1 MAEETKAK
9 ASVLLTGIDELSPKL
24 GALRVKV
31 DDFKKNLEQTGLGKL
46 DISGLFKGGSVI
58 TPFVDGIKSAAAFQG
73 KLAEVSETAKTVDLP
88 ETPKAA
94 AQNMNVFSASMEK
107 VSAAVDAAL
116 VPAVGALVVGLE
128 PMLTQVGSLL
138 ADNPKLVEGLAAGA
152 IAFSAMQAAVTG
164 MTQVMDVMSMV
175 LKTNPIMLIAMGIAV
190 AAGLIVANWTPISA
204 FFTGLWESVKNAGAS
219 AMATLRSVLDWRPL
233 EALAALWEPV
243 TGFFSGIWD
252 KVKVVTAPV
261 IDFFKSVFSWSP
273 AGLILENWG
282 PLTGLFS
289 AIWELL
295 KALSVPVMAF
305 LRNLFDFSPMQMI
318 NSAWGGVVRFFEPMF
333 SGLRK
338 AAQTAKEFLVSLFD
352 FSPMQMINSAWGG
365 VVGFFEPMFSGLRK
379 VAQPAK
385 DFLVSLFDFSP
396 MQMITSAWGGVVAYF
411 QPVWTTLQS
420 AVQSTR
426 DTLRALF
433 DFFPMEMITSAWG
446 GVVGFFEP
454 IWTALQTSVQQVK
467 GFFTGLFEWSPLE
480 QIAQYWQPIGEVF
493 SALWGVVLALS
504 APVVDFLHGLFEW
517 KPLDQIIE
525 SWGPIVGWFGELWQ
539 KLQTVIAPIKELFDG
554 GFAGLIAKVTGKV
567 ETLTEAQRQTN
578 AEGKGELAPAFFG
591 ASPKPEGG
599 SALQGGSL
607 PQSSGA
613 LIQQSAANNRTQ
625 LEGGLTVRFENAPA
639 GLRTDQPQTNQ
650 PGLALSSRI
659 GYRSLSMGGSNEL
672 A

>member
-1 MAEETKAK
+1 MADEEKKTPKP
-9 ASVLLTGIDELSPKL
+9 VLITGIDELSPKL
-24 GALRVKV
+24 GALRMKV
-31 DDFKKNLEQTGLGKL
+31 ESFKNNLEQTGLGKL
-46 DISGLFKGGSVI
+46 DISGLFNGGSVI

-73 KLAEVSETAKTVDLP
+73 KLSEVSDTAKTVDLP
-88 ETPKAA
+88 AA
-94 AQNMNVFSASMEK
+94 PIAATQNMNVFSASMQK

-152 IAFSAMQAAVTG
+152 IAFSAMQTAVTG

-175 LKTNPIMLIAMGIAV
+175 LKTNPIMLIAMGIAL

-204 FFTGLWESVKNAGAS
+204 FFTGMWEGVKNAGAS

-233 EALAALWEPV
+233 AALAALWEPV
-243 TGFFSGIWD
+243 TGFFSGVWD
-252 KVKVVTAPV
+252 KVMAVTTPV
-261 IDFFKSVFSWSP
+261 IDFFKSIFSWSP
-273 AGLILENWG
+273 AGMIIENWG
-282 PLTGLFS
+282 ALTGLFS

-295 KALSVPVMAF
+295 EALSVPVMAF

-318 NSAWGGVVRFFEPMF
+318 TDAWGGVVTFFEPMF
-333 SGLRK
+333 
-338 AAQTAKEFLVSLFD
+338 
-352 FSPMQMINSAWGG
+352 
-365 VVGFFEPMFSGLRK
+365 
-379 VAQPAK
+379 
-385 DFLVSLFDFSP
+385 
-396 MQMITSAWGGVVAYF
+396 
-411 QPVWTTLQS
+411 TTLQS

-426 DTLRALF
+426 DILRTLF
-433 DFFPMEMITSAWG
+433 DFFPMEMLTSAWG

-454 IWTALQTSVQQVK
+454 IWMELQTSVQRVR
-467 GFFTGLFEWSPLE
+467 GFFTSLFEWSPLE

-504 APVVDFLHGLFEW
+504 APVVDFLHSLFEW

-525 SWGPIVGWFGELWQ
+525 SWGPITEWFGELWQ

-578 AEGKGELAPAFFG
+578 AEGKGELAPAFFA
-591 ASPKPEGG
+591 ASPAPAGNG
-599 SALQGGSL
+599 TLQSGSL
-607 PQSSGA
+607 PQTSSA

-625 LEGGLTVRFENAPA
+625 LQGGLTVRFENAPA
-639 GLRTDQPQTNQ
+639 GLRTEQPQTNQ
-650 PGLALSSRI
+650 PGLAVSSRI
-659 GYRSLSMGGSNEL
+659 GYRSLSMGGSQ
-672 A
+672 

>member
-1 MAEETKAK
+1 MADEEKKTPKP
-9 ASVLLTGIDELSPKL
+9 VLITGIDELSPKL
-24 GALRVKV
+24 GALRMKV
-31 DDFKKNLEQTGLGKL
+31 ESFKNNLEQTGLGKL
-46 DISGLFKGGSVI
+46 DISGLFNGGSVI

-73 KLAEVSETAKTVDLP
+73 KLSEVSDTAKTVDLP
-88 ETPKAA
+88 AA
-94 AQNMNVFSASMEK
+94 PTAATQNMNVFSASMQK

-152 IAFSAMQAAVTG
+152 IAFSAMQTAVTG
-164 MTQVMDVMSMV
+164 MTQVMDVMSIV

-190 AAGLIVANWTPISA
+190 AAGLIVATWTPISA
-204 FFTGLWESVKNAGAS
+204 FFTGMWEGVKNIGAS

-233 EALAALWEPV
+233 AALAALWEPV
-243 TGFFSGIWD
+243 TGFFSAIWD
-252 KVKVVTAPV
+252 KVTVVTAPV
-261 IDFFKSVFSWSP
+261 IDFFKSVFAWSP
-273 AGLILENWG
+273 AGMIIENWG

-295 KALSVPVMAF
+295 EALSVPVMAF

-318 NSAWGGVVRFFEPMF
+318 TDAWGGVVTFFEPMF
-333 SGLRK
+333 
-338 AAQTAKEFLVSLFD
+338 
-352 FSPMQMINSAWGG
+352 
-365 VVGFFEPMFSGLRK
+365 
-379 VAQPAK
+379 
-385 DFLVSLFDFSP
+385 
-396 MQMITSAWGGVVAYF
+396 
-411 QPVWTTLQS
+411 TTLQS

-426 DTLRALF
+426 DILRTLF
-433 DFFPMEMITSAWG
+433 DFFPMEMLTSAWG

-454 IWTALQTSVQQVK
+454 IWMALQTSVQRVR
-467 GFFTGLFEWSPLE
+467 GFFTSLFEWSPLE

-504 APVVDFLHGLFEW
+504 APVVDFLHSLFEW

-525 SWGPIVGWFGELWQ
+525 SWGPITEWFGELWQ

-554 GFAGLIAKVTGKV
+554 GFAGLIANVTGKV

-578 AEGKGELAPAFFG
+578 AEGKGELAPAFFA
-591 ASPKPEGG
+591 ASPAPAGNG
-599 SALQGGSL
+599 TLQSGSL
-607 PQSSGA
+607 PQTSSA

-639 GLRTDQPQTNQ
+639 GLRTEQPQTNQ
-650 PGLALSSRI
+650 PGLAVSSRI
-659 GYRSLSMGGSNEL
+659 GYRSLSMGDSQ
-672 A
+672 

>member
-31 DDFKKNLEQTGLGKL
+31 ESFKNNLEQTGLGKL

-73 KLAEVSETAKTVDLP
+73 KLAEVGDAAKAVDLP
-88 ETPKAA
+88 ATPKAA

-152 IAFSAMQAAVTG
+152 IAFSAMQTAVTG

-190 AAGLIVANWTPISA
+190 AAGLIYANWTPISA
-204 FFTGLWESVKNAGAS
+204 FFKGMWEGVKNIGVS
-219 AMATLRSVLDWRPL
+219 AMATLRSILDWRPL
-233 EALAALWEPV
+233 DALAALWSPIAE
-243 TGFFSGIWD
+243 FFSGIWA
-252 KVKVVTAPV
+252 KVKTVTAPV
-261 IDFFKSVFSWSP
+261 IDFFKSVFSWTP
-273 AGLILENWG
+273 AGMILENWA

-289 AIWELL
+289 AIWDLL

-305 LRNLFDFSPMQMI
+305 LKGLFDWTPLGMI
-318 NSAWGGVVRFFEPMF
+318 INNWGAITGFFASIWTALQP
-333 SGLRK
+333 
-338 AAQTAKEFLVSLFD
+338 AAQGIKDFFGTLFD
-352 FSPMQMINSAWGG
+352 YSPLGMIVNNWGSI
-365 VVGFFEPMFSGLRK
+365 V
-379 VAQPAK
+379 
-385 DFLVSLFDFSP
+385 
-396 MQMITSAWGGVVAYF
+396 T
-411 QPVWTTLQS
+411 
-420 AVQSTR
+420 
-426 DTLRALF
+426 
-433 DFFPMEMITSAWG
+433 
-446 GVVGFFEP
+446 FFEP
-454 IWTALQTSVQQVK
+454 IWAALQASAQQIK
-467 GFFTGLFEWSPLE
+467 SFFQSLFEWSPLE
-480 QIAQYWQPIGEVF
+480 QIAMYWQPISEVF
-493 SALWGVVLALS
+493 SALWGVVQALA
-504 APVVDFLHGLFEW
+504 APVLEFLHNMFEW
-517 KPLDQIIE
+517 TPLGQIIKN
-525 SWGPIVGWFGELWQ
+525 WGPITEWFGELWQ

-567 ETLTEAQRQTN
+567 ETFTEAQRQTN

-591 ASPKPEGG
+591 APPQAAGNG
-599 SALQGGSL
+599 ALQSGSL

-613 LIQQSAANNRTQ
+613 LIQQSAINNRTQ

-639 GLRTDQPQTNQ
+639 GLRTDQPQSNQ

-659 GYRSLSMGGSNEL
+659 GYRSLSAGGSNEL

>member
-1 MAEETKAK
+1 MAETETKEK

-24 GALRVKV
+24 GALRAKV
-31 DDFKKNLEQTGLGKL
+31 DSFKKNLEQTGLGKL

-73 KLAEVSETAKTVDLP
+73 KLTEVGDAAKTVDMP
-88 ETPKAA
+88 AAPKVAT
-94 AQNMNVFSASMEK
+94 QNLNVFSASMEK

-116 VPAVGALVVGLE
+116 LPAVGTLVVALE

-138 ADNPKLVEGLAAGA
+138 NDNPKLVEGLAAGA
-152 IAFSAMQAAVTG
+152 IAFSAMQTAVTG
-164 MTQVMDVMSMV
+164 ATQVFDLMSMV

-204 FFTGLWESVKNAGAS
+204 FFSGLWDGVKNAAAN
-219 AMATLRSVLDWRPL
+219 AMALLRSVLDWRPL
-233 EALAALWEPV
+233 QALAALWEPV
-243 TGFFSGIWD
+243 SGFFASVWD
-252 KVKVVTAPV
+252 KVKAVTAPV
-261 IDFFKSVFSWSP
+261 FAFFRTLFSWSP
-273 AGLILENWG
+273 AGMIIENWG

-295 KALSVPVMAF
+295 KALSVPVTAF
-305 LRNLFDFSPMQMI
+305 LKGLFDWTPLGMVI
-318 NSAWGGVVRFFEPMF
+318 NHWGAITGYFASLWASLLP
-333 SGLRK
+333 
-338 AAQTAKEFLVSLFD
+338 AAQA
-352 FSPMQMINSAWGG
+352 
-365 VVGFFEPMFSGLRK
+365 
-379 VAQPAK
+379 
-385 DFLVSLFDFSP
+385 
-396 MQMITSAWGGVVAYF
+396 
-411 QPVWTTLQS
+411 
-420 AVQSTR
+420 
-426 DTLRALF
+426 
-433 DFFPMEMITSAWG
+433 
-446 GVVGFFEP
+446 
-454 IWTALQTSVQQVK
+454 VK
-467 GFFTGLFEWSPLE
+467 GFFVTLFDYSPLGLIINNWGSIVTFFEPVWAALLASAQQVKSFFAALFEWSPLE
-480 QIAQYWQPIGEVF
+480 QIAQYWQPVSQVF
-493 SALWGVVLALS
+493 AALWDVVKALA
-504 APVVDFLHGLFEW
+504 APVMEFLHTMFEW
-517 KPLDQIIE
+517 SPLGQIIKN
-525 SWGPIVGWFGELWQ
+525 WGPITEWFGELWQ

-567 ETLTEAQRQTN
+567 EGLTDAQRRTN

-591 ASPKPEGG
+591 GSKPEGAA
-599 SALQGGSL
+599 ALKGGSL

>member
-1 MAEETKAK
+1 MADEEKKVKTP
-9 ASVLLTGIDELSPKL
+9 VLITGIDELSPKL
-24 GALRVKV
+24 GALQAKV
-31 DDFKKNLEQTGLGKL
+31 EGFKKNLEQAGLGKL

-73 KLAEVSETAKTVDLP
+73 KLTEVSDTAKTVDLP
-88 ETPKAA
+88 ATPKVA

-152 IAFSAMQAAVTG
+152 IAFSAMQTAVTG

-190 AAGLIVANWTPISA
+190 AAGLIYANWTPISA
-204 FFTGLWESVKNAGAS
+204 FFKGMWEGVKHIGVS
-219 AMATLRSVLDWRPL
+219 AMATLRSILDWRPL
-233 EALAALWEPV
+233 DALAALWSPV
-243 TGFFSGIWD
+243 AGFFSGIWD
-252 KVKVVTAPV
+252 KVKAVTAPV
-261 IDFFKSVFSWSP
+261 IDFFKSVFSWTP
-273 AGLILENWG
+273 AGMILENWA

-289 AIWELL
+289 AIWDLL

-305 LRNLFDFSPMQMI
+305 LKGLFDWTPLGMI
-318 NSAWGGVVRFFEPMF
+318 INNWG
-333 SGLRK
+333 SI
-338 AAQTAKEFLVSLFD
+338 T
-352 FSPMQMINSAWGG
+352 
-365 VVGFFEPMFSGLRK
+365 GFFAS
-379 VAQPAK
+379 
-385 DFLVSLFDFSP
+385 
-396 MQMITSAWGGVVAYF
+396 
-411 QPVWTTLQS
+411 
-420 AVQSTR
+420 
-426 DTLRALF
+426 
-433 DFFPMEMITSAWG
+433 
-446 GVVGFFEP
+446 
-454 IWTALQTSVQQVK
+454 IWTALQPAAQAIKDFFGTLFDYSPVGMIVNNWGSIVAFFEPVWAALQASAQQIK
-467 GFFTGLFEWSPLE
+467 SFFQSLFEWSPLE
-480 QIAQYWQPIGEVF
+480 QIAMYWQPISEVF
-493 SALWGVVLALS
+493 SALWGVVQALA
-504 APVVDFLHGLFEW
+504 APVLEFLHNMFEW
-517 KPLDQIIE
+517 TPLGQIIKN
-525 SWGPIVGWFGELWQ
+525 WGPITEWFGELWQ

-567 ETLTEAQRQTN
+567 ETFTEAQRQTN

-591 ASPKPEGG
+591 ATPQATGNG
-599 SALQGGSL
+599 ALQSGSL

-613 LIQQSAANNRTQ
+613 LIQQSAINNRTQ

-659 GYRSLSMGGSNEL
+659 GYRSLSAGGSNEL

>member
-73 KLAEVSETAKTVDLP
+73 KLAEVSEAAKTVDLP

-152 IAFSAMQAAVTG
+152 IAFSAMQTAVTG

-175 LKTNPIMLIAMGIAV
+175 LKTNPIMLIAMGVAL

-204 FFTGLWESVKNAGAS
+204 FFTGLWEGVKNAGAS

-273 AGLILENWG
+273 AGMILENWG

-295 KALSVPVMAF
+295 KALSVPMMAF
-305 LRNLFDFSPMQMI
+305 LRN
-318 NSAWGGVVRFFEPMF
+318 
-333 SGLRK
+333 
-338 AAQTAKEFLVSLFD
+338 
-352 FSPMQMINSAWGG
+352 
-365 VVGFFEPMFSGLRK
+365 
-379 VAQPAK
+379 
-385 DFLVSLFDFSP
+385 LFDFSP

-567 ETLTEAQRQTN
+567 ETLTQAQRQTN

-591 ASPKPEGG
+591 ASSKPEGG

-607 PQSSGA
+607 PQSSSA

-659 GYRSLSMGGSNEL
+659 GYRSLSAGGSNEL

>member
-1 MAEETKAK
+1 MADEEKKVKAP
-9 ASVLLTGIDELSPKL
+9 VLITGIDELSPKL
-24 GALRVKV
+24 GALREKV
-31 DDFKKNLEQTGLGKL
+31 ESFKKNLEQTGLGKL

-58 TPFVDGIKSAAAFQG
+58 TPFVEGIKSAAAFQG
-73 KLAEVSETAKTVDLP
+73 KLTEVSETAKTVDLP
-88 ETPKAA
+88 AAPKVA

-107 VSAAVDAAL
+107 VSNAVNAAL
-116 VPAVGALVVGLE
+116 VPAVGAVVVGLE
-128 PMLTQVGSLL
+128 PMLTQFGSLL

-152 IAFSAMQAAVTG
+152 IAFSAMQTAVTG
-164 MTQVMDVMSMV
+164 ATQVFDVMSMV

-190 AAGLIVANWTPISA
+190 AAGLIYANWTPISA
-204 FFTGLWESVKNAGAS
+204 FFTGMWESVKSAGAS
-219 AMATLRSVLDWRPL
+219 TMAILRSVLDWQPL
-233 EALAALWEPV
+233 DTLAALWQPV

-252 KVKVVTAPV
+252 KVKAVTRPVV
-261 IDFFKSVFSWSP
+261 DFFKTVFSWTP
-273 AGLILENWG
+273 YGMILDNWG

-295 KALSVPVMAF
+295 KALSVPVMTF

-338 AAQTAKEFLVSLFD
+338 
-352 FSPMQMINSAWGG
+352 
-365 VVGFFEPMFSGLRK
+365 

-385 DFLVSLFDFSP
+385 EFLVSLFDFSP

-411 QPVWTTLQS
+411 QPVLTTLQS

-433 DFFPMEMITSAWG
+433 DYFPMEMITSAWG
-446 GVVGFFEP
+446 SVVGYFEP
-454 IWTALQTSVQQVK
+454 IWTALQTSVQRVK
-467 GFFTGLFEWSPLE
+467 GFFTSLFEWSPLE

-493 SALWGVVLALS
+493 SALWDVVLAAS
-504 APVVDFLHGLFEW
+504 ASVVDFLHTLFEW

-567 ETLTEAQRQTN
+567 ETLTQAQRQTN

-591 ASPKPEGG
+591 AGTARAG
-599 SALQGGSL
+599 NGALQGGSL
-607 PQSSGA
+607 PQSSSA

-659 GYRSLSMGGSNEL
+659 GYRSLSAGGSNEL

>member
-1 MAEETKAK
+1 MADEETKVK
-9 ASVLLTGIDELSPKL
+9 TPVLITGIDELSPKL

-31 DDFKKNLEQTGLGKL
+31 ESFKNNLEQTGLGKL

-73 KLAEVSETAKTVDLP
+73 KLTEVSDTAKTVDLP
-88 ETPKAA
+88 ATPKVA

-152 IAFSAMQAAVTG
+152 IAFSAMQTAVTG

-190 AAGLIVANWTPISA
+190 AAGLIYANWTPISA
-204 FFTGLWESVKNAGAS
+204 FFKGMWEGVKNIGVS
-219 AMATLRSVLDWRPL
+219 AMATLRSILDWRPL
-233 EALAALWEPV
+233 DALAALWLPV
-243 TGFFSGIWD
+243 AGFFSGIWD
-252 KVKVVTAPV
+252 KVKAVTAPV
-261 IDFFKSVFSWSP
+261 IDFFKSVFSWTP
-273 AGLILENWG
+273 AGMILENWA

-289 AIWELL
+289 AIWDLL

-305 LRNLFDFSPMQMI
+305 LKGLFDWTPLGMI
-318 NSAWGGVVRFFEPMF
+318 INNWG
-333 SGLRK
+333 
-338 AAQTAKEFLVSLFD
+338 AIT
-352 FSPMQMINSAWGG
+352 
-365 VVGFFEPMFSGLRK
+365 GFFAS
-379 VAQPAK
+379 
-385 DFLVSLFDFSP
+385 
-396 MQMITSAWGGVVAYF
+396 
-411 QPVWTTLQS
+411 
-420 AVQSTR
+420 
-426 DTLRALF
+426 
-433 DFFPMEMITSAWG
+433 
-446 GVVGFFEP
+446 
-454 IWTALQTSVQQVK
+454 IWTALQPAAQAIKDFFGTLFDYSPLGMIVNNWGSIVAFFEPVWAALQTSAQQIK
-467 GFFTGLFEWSPLE
+467 SFFQSLFEWSPLE
-480 QIAQYWQPIGEVF
+480 QIAMYWQPISEVF
-493 SALWGVVLALS
+493 SALWGVVQALA
-504 APVVDFLHGLFEW
+504 APVLEFLHNMFEW
-517 KPLDQIIE
+517 TPLGQIIKN
-525 SWGPIVGWFGELWQ
+525 WGPITEWFGELWQ

-567 ETLTEAQRQTN
+567 ETFTEAQRQTN

-591 ASPKPEGG
+591 ATPQAAGNG
-599 SALQGGSL
+599 ALQSGSL

-613 LIQQSAANNRTQ
+613 LIQQSAINNRTQ

-659 GYRSLSMGGSNEL
+659 GYRSLSAGGSNEL

>member
-1 MAEETKAK
+1 MADEETKVK
-9 ASVLLTGIDELSPKL
+9 TPVLITGIDELSPKL

-31 DDFKKNLEQTGLGKL
+31 ESFKNNLEQTGLGKL

-73 KLAEVSETAKTVDLP
+73 KLTEVSDTAKTVDLP
-88 ETPKAA
+88 ATPKVA

-152 IAFSAMQAAVTG
+152 IAFSAMQTAVTG

-190 AAGLIVANWTPISA
+190 AAGLIYANWTPISA
-204 FFTGLWESVKNAGAS
+204 FFKGMWEGVKNIGVS
-219 AMATLRSVLDWRPL
+219 AMATLRSILDWRPL
-233 EALAALWEPV
+233 DALAALWLPV
-243 TGFFSGIWD
+243 AGFFSGIWD
-252 KVKVVTAPV
+252 KVKAVTAPV
-261 IDFFKSVFSWSP
+261 IDFFKSVFSWTP
-273 AGLILENWG
+273 AGMILENWA

-289 AIWELL
+289 AIWDLL

-305 LRNLFDFSPMQMI
+305 LKGLFDWTPLGMI
-318 NSAWGGVVRFFEPMF
+318 INNWG
-333 SGLRK
+333 
-338 AAQTAKEFLVSLFD
+338 AIT
-352 FSPMQMINSAWGG
+352 
-365 VVGFFEPMFSGLRK
+365 GFFAS
-379 VAQPAK
+379 
-385 DFLVSLFDFSP
+385 
-396 MQMITSAWGGVVAYF
+396 
-411 QPVWTTLQS
+411 
-420 AVQSTR
+420 
-426 DTLRALF
+426 
-433 DFFPMEMITSAWG
+433 
-446 GVVGFFEP
+446 
-454 IWTALQTSVQQVK
+454 IWTALQPAAQAIKDFFGTLFDYSPLGMIVNNWGSIVAFFEPVWAALQTSAQQIK
-467 GFFTGLFEWSPLE
+467 SFFQSLFEWSPLE
-480 QIAQYWQPIGEVF
+480 QIAMYWQPISEVF
-493 SALWGVVLALS
+493 SALWGVVQALA
-504 APVVDFLHGLFEW
+504 APVLEFLHNMFEW
-517 KPLDQIIE
+517 TPLGQIIKN
-525 SWGPIVGWFGELWQ
+525 WGPITEWFGELWQ

-567 ETLTEAQRQTN
+567 ETFTEAQRQTN

-591 ASPKPEGG
+591 ATPQAANG
-599 SALQGGSL
+599 ALQSGSL

-613 LIQQSAANNRTQ
+613 LIQQSAINNRTQ

-639 GLRTDQPQTNQ
+639 GLRTDQPQSNQ

-659 GYRSLSMGGSNEL
+659 GYRSLSAGGSNEL

>member
-1 MAEETKAK
+1 MADEEKKTPKP
-9 ASVLLTGIDELSPKL
+9 VLITGIDELSPKL
-24 GALRVKV
+24 GALRMKV
-31 DDFKKNLEQTGLGKL
+31 ESFKNNLEQTGLGKL
-46 DISGLFKGGSVI
+46 DISGLFNGGSVI

-73 KLAEVSETAKTVDLP
+73 KLSEVSDTAKTVDLP
-88 ETPKAA
+88 AA
-94 AQNMNVFSASMEK
+94 PTAATQNMNVFSASMQK

-152 IAFSAMQAAVTG
+152 IAFSAMQTAVTG
-164 MTQVMDVMSMV
+164 MTQVMDVMSIV

-204 FFTGLWESVKNAGAS
+204 FFTGMWEGVKNIGAS

-233 EALAALWEPV
+233 AALAALWEPV
-243 TGFFSGIWD
+243 TGFFSAIWD
-252 KVKVVTAPV
+252 KVTVVTAPV
-261 IDFFKSVFSWSP
+261 IDFFKSVFAWSP
-273 AGLILENWG
+273 AGMIIENWR

-295 KALSVPVMAF
+295 EALSVPVMAF

-318 NSAWGGVVRFFEPMF
+318 TDAWGGVVTFFEPMF
-333 SGLRK
+333 
-338 AAQTAKEFLVSLFD
+338 
-352 FSPMQMINSAWGG
+352 
-365 VVGFFEPMFSGLRK
+365 
-379 VAQPAK
+379 
-385 DFLVSLFDFSP
+385 
-396 MQMITSAWGGVVAYF
+396 
-411 QPVWTTLQS
+411 TTLQS

-426 DTLRALF
+426 DILRTLF
-433 DFFPMEMITSAWG
+433 DFFPMEMLTSAWG

-454 IWTALQTSVQQVK
+454 IWMALQTSVQRVR
-467 GFFTGLFEWSPLE
+467 GFFTSLFEWSPLE

-504 APVVDFLHGLFEW
+504 APVVDFLHSLFEW

-525 SWGPIVGWFGELWQ
+525 SWGPITEWFGELWQ

-578 AEGKGELAPAFFG
+578 AEGKGELAPAFFA
-591 ASPKPEGG
+591 ASPAPAGNG
-599 SALQGGSL
+599 TLQSGSL
-607 PQSSGA
+607 PQTSSA

-639 GLRTDQPQTNQ
+639 GLRTEQPQTNQ
-650 PGLALSSRI
+650 PGLAVSSRI
-659 GYRSLSMGGSNEL
+659 GYRSLSMGGSQ
-672 A
+672 

>member
-1 MAEETKAK
+1 MADEEKKTPKP
-9 ASVLLTGIDELSPKL
+9 VLITGIDELSPKL
-24 GALRVKV
+24 GALRMKV
-31 DDFKKNLEQTGLGKL
+31 ESFKNNLEQTGLGKL
-46 DISGLFKGGSVI
+46 DVSGLFNGGSVI
-58 TPFVDGIKSAAAFQG
+58 TPFVEGIKSAAAFQG
-73 KLAEVSETAKTVDLP
+73 KLSEVSDTAKTVDLP
-88 ETPKAA
+88 AA
-94 AQNMNVFSASMEK
+94 PTAATQNMNVFSASMQK

-152 IAFSAMQAAVTG
+152 IAFSAMQTAVTG

-175 LKTNPIMLIAMGIAV
+175 LKTNPIMLIALGIAV

-204 FFTGLWESVKNAGAS
+204 FFTGMWEGVKNIGAS

-233 EALAALWEPV
+233 AALAALWEPV
-243 TGFFSGIWD
+243 TGFFSGVWD
-252 KVKVVTAPV
+252 KVMAVTAPV
-261 IDFFKSVFSWSP
+261 IDFFKSVFAWSP
-273 AGLILENWG
+273 AGMIIENWG

-318 NSAWGGVVRFFEPMF
+318 TDAWGGVVTFFEPMF
-333 SGLRK
+333 
-338 AAQTAKEFLVSLFD
+338 
-352 FSPMQMINSAWGG
+352 
-365 VVGFFEPMFSGLRK
+365 
-379 VAQPAK
+379 
-385 DFLVSLFDFSP
+385 
-396 MQMITSAWGGVVAYF
+396 
-411 QPVWTTLQS
+411 TTLQS

-426 DTLRALF
+426 DILRTLF
-433 DFFPMEMITSAWG
+433 DFFPLEMLTSAWG

-454 IWTALQTSVQQVK
+454 VWMALQTSVQRVR
-467 GFFTGLFEWSPLE
+467 GFFTSLFEWSPLE

-504 APVVDFLHGLFEW
+504 APVVDFLHSLFEW

-525 SWGPIVGWFGELWQ
+525 SWGPITEWFGELWQ

-578 AEGKGELAPAFFG
+578 AEGKGELAPAFFA
-591 ASPKPEGG
+591 ASPAPAGNG
-599 SALQGGSL
+599 TLQSGSL
-607 PQSSGA
+607 PQTSSA

-639 GLRTDQPQTNQ
+639 GLRTEQPQTNQ
-650 PGLALSSRI
+650 PGLAVSSRI
-659 GYRSLSMGGSNEL
+659 GYRSLSMGGSQ
-672 A
+672 

>member
-1 MAEETKAK
+1 MADEEKKTPKP
-9 ASVLLTGIDELSPKL
+9 VLITGIDELSPKL
-24 GALRVKV
+24 GALRMKV
-31 DDFKKNLEQTGLGKL
+31 ESFKNNLEQTGLGKL
-46 DISGLFKGGSVI
+46 DISGLFNGGSVI

-73 KLAEVSETAKTVDLP
+73 KLSEVSDTAKTVDLP
-88 ETPKAA
+88 AA
-94 AQNMNVFSASMEK
+94 PIAATQNMNVFSASMQK

-152 IAFSAMQAAVTG
+152 IAFSAMQTAVTG

-204 FFTGLWESVKNAGAS
+204 FFTGMWEGVKNIGAS
-219 AMATLRSVLDWRPL
+219 AMATLRSALDWRPL
-233 EALAALWEPV
+233 AALAALWEPV
-243 TGFFSGIWD
+243 TGFFSAIWD
-252 KVKVVTAPV
+252 KVTVVTAPV

-273 AGLILENWG
+273 AGMIIENWG
-282 PLTGLFS
+282 SLTGLFS

-295 KALSVPVMAF
+295 EALSVPVMAF

-318 NSAWGGVVRFFEPMF
+318 TDAWGGVVTFFEPMF
-333 SGLRK
+333 
-338 AAQTAKEFLVSLFD
+338 
-352 FSPMQMINSAWGG
+352 
-365 VVGFFEPMFSGLRK
+365 
-379 VAQPAK
+379 
-385 DFLVSLFDFSP
+385 
-396 MQMITSAWGGVVAYF
+396 
-411 QPVWTTLQS
+411 TTLQS

-426 DTLRALF
+426 DILRTLF
-433 DFFPMEMITSAWG
+433 DFFPMEMLTSAWG

-454 IWTALQTSVQQVK
+454 IWMALQTSVQRVR
-467 GFFTGLFEWSPLE
+467 GFFTSLFEWSPLE

-504 APVVDFLHGLFEW
+504 APVVDFLHSLFEW

-525 SWGPIVGWFGELWQ
+525 SWGPITEWFGELWQ

-578 AEGKGELAPAFFG
+578 AEGKGELAPAFFA
-591 ASPKPEGG
+591 ASPAPAGNG
-599 SALQGGSL
+599 TLQSGSL
-607 PQSSGA
+607 PQTSSA

-639 GLRTDQPQTNQ
+639 GLRTEQPQTNQ
-650 PGLALSSRI
+650 PGLAVSSRI
-659 GYRSLSMGGSNEL
+659 GYRSLSMGGSQ
-672 A
+672 

>member
-1 MAEETKAK
+1 MADEEKKVKTP
-9 ASVLLTGIDELSPKL
+9 VLITGIDELSPKL

-31 DDFKKNLEQTGLGKL
+31 ESFKNNLEQTGLGKL

-73 KLAEVSETAKTVDLP
+73 KLTEVSDTAKTVDLP
-88 ETPKAA
+88 ATPKAA

-152 IAFSAMQAAVTG
+152 IAFSAMQTAVTG

-190 AAGLIVANWTPISA
+190 AAGLIYANWTPISA
-204 FFTGLWESVKNAGAS
+204 FFKGMWEGVKNIGVS
-219 AMATLRSVLDWRPL
+219 AMATLRSILDWRPL
-233 EALAALWEPV
+233 DALAALWSPV
-243 TGFFSGIWD
+243 AGFFSGIWD
-252 KVKVVTAPV
+252 KVKAVTAPV
-261 IDFFKSVFSWSP
+261 IDFFKSVFSWTP
-273 AGLILENWG
+273 AGMILENWA

-289 AIWELL
+289 AIWDLL

-305 LRNLFDFSPMQMI
+305 LKGLFDWTPLGMI
-318 NSAWGGVVRFFEPMF
+318 INNWG
-333 SGLRK
+333 SI
-338 AAQTAKEFLVSLFD
+338 T
-352 FSPMQMINSAWGG
+352 
-365 VVGFFEPMFSGLRK
+365 GFFAS
-379 VAQPAK
+379 
-385 DFLVSLFDFSP
+385 
-396 MQMITSAWGGVVAYF
+396 
-411 QPVWTTLQS
+411 
-420 AVQSTR
+420 
-426 DTLRALF
+426 
-433 DFFPMEMITSAWG
+433 
-446 GVVGFFEP
+446 
-454 IWTALQTSVQQVK
+454 IWTALQPAAQAIKDFFGTLFDYSPVGMIVNNWGSIVAFFEPVWAALQASAQQIK
-467 GFFTGLFEWSPLE
+467 SFFQSLFEWSPLE
-480 QIAQYWQPIGEVF
+480 QIAMYWQPISEVF
-493 SALWGVVLALS
+493 SALWGVVQALA
-504 APVVDFLHGLFEW
+504 APVLEFLHNMFEW
-517 KPLDQIIE
+517 TPLGQIIKN
-525 SWGPIVGWFGELWQ
+525 WGPITEWFGELWQ

-567 ETLTEAQRQTN
+567 ETFTEAQRQTN

-591 ASPKPEGG
+591 ATPQATGNG
-599 SALQGGSL
+599 ALQSGSL

-613 LIQQSAANNRTQ
+613 LIQQSAINNRTQ

-659 GYRSLSMGGSNEL
+659 GYRSLSAGGSNEL

>member
-73 KLAEVSETAKTVDLP
+73 KLAEVSEAAKTVDLP

-116 VPAVGALVVGLE
+116 IPAVGALVVGLE

-152 IAFSAMQAAVTG
+152 IAFSAMQTAVTG

-204 FFTGLWESVKNAGAS
+204 FFTGLWEGVKNAGAS
-219 AMATLRSVLDWRPL
+219 AMAMLRSVLDWRPL
-233 EALAALWEPV
+233 ETLAALWEPV
-243 TGFFSGIWD
+243 TGFFSGVWD
-252 KVKVVTAPV
+252 KVKAVTAPV

-338 AAQTAKEFLVSLFD
+338 AAQ
-352 FSPMQMINSAWGG
+352 
-365 VVGFFEPMFSGLRK
+365 
-379 VAQPAK
+379 PAK
-385 DFLVSLFDFSP
+385 DFLLSLFDFSP
-396 MQMITSAWGGVVAYF
+396 MQMITSAWGGVIAYF

-420 AVQSTR
+420 AVQITR
-426 DTLRALF
+426 DTLRTLF

-454 IWTALQTSVQQVK
+454 IWTALQASVQQVK

-525 SWGPIVGWFGELWQ
+525 SWGPITEWFGELWQ

-599 SALQGGSL
+599 GALQGGSL
-607 PQSSGA
+607 PQSSSA

>member
-1 MAEETKAK
+1 MADEEKKVKTP
-9 ASVLLTGIDELSPKL
+9 VLITGIDELSPKL

-31 DDFKKNLEQTGLGKL
+31 ESFKNNLEQTGLGKL

-73 KLAEVSETAKTVDLP
+73 KLTEVSDTAKTVDLP
-88 ETPKAA
+88 ATPKVA

-152 IAFSAMQAAVTG
+152 IAFSAMQTAVTG

-190 AAGLIVANWTPISA
+190 AAGLIYANWTPISA
-204 FFTGLWESVKNAGAS
+204 FFKGMWEGVKNIGVS
-219 AMATLRSVLDWRPL
+219 AMATLRSILDWRPL
-233 EALAALWEPV
+233 DALAALWSPV
-243 TGFFSGIWD
+243 AGFFSGIWD
-252 KVKVVTAPV
+252 KVKAVTAPV
-261 IDFFKSVFSWSP
+261 IDFFKSVFSWTP
-273 AGLILENWG
+273 AGMILENWA

-289 AIWELL
+289 AIWDLL

-305 LRNLFDFSPMQMI
+305 LKGLFDWTPLGMI
-318 NSAWGGVVRFFEPMF
+318 INNWG
-333 SGLRK
+333 SI
-338 AAQTAKEFLVSLFD
+338 T
-352 FSPMQMINSAWGG
+352 
-365 VVGFFEPMFSGLRK
+365 GFFAS
-379 VAQPAK
+379 
-385 DFLVSLFDFSP
+385 
-396 MQMITSAWGGVVAYF
+396 
-411 QPVWTTLQS
+411 
-420 AVQSTR
+420 
-426 DTLRALF
+426 
-433 DFFPMEMITSAWG
+433 
-446 GVVGFFEP
+446 
-454 IWTALQTSVQQVK
+454 IWTALQPAAQAIKDFFGTLFDYSPVGMIVNNWGSIVAFFEPVWAALQASAQQIK
-467 GFFTGLFEWSPLE
+467 SFFQSLFEWSPLE
-480 QIAQYWQPIGEVF
+480 QIAMYWQPISEVF
-493 SALWGVVLALS
+493 SALWGVVQALA
-504 APVVDFLHGLFEW
+504 APVLEFLHNMFEW
-517 KPLDQIIE
+517 TPLGQIIKN
-525 SWGPIVGWFGELWQ
+525 WGPITEWFGELWQ

-567 ETLTEAQRQTN
+567 ETFTEAQRQTN

-591 ASPKPEGG
+591 ATPQATGNG
-599 SALQGGSL
+599 ALQSGSL

-613 LIQQSAANNRTQ
+613 LIQQSAINNRTQ

-659 GYRSLSMGGSNEL
+659 GYRSLSAGGSNEL

>member
-88 ETPKAA
+88 DTPKAA

-116 VPAVGALVVGLE
+116 VPAVSALVVGLE

-152 IAFSAMQAAVTG
+152 IAFSAMQTAVTG

-305 LRNLFDFSPMQMI
+305 LRD
-318 NSAWGGVVRFFEPMF
+318 
-333 SGLRK
+333 
-338 AAQTAKEFLVSLFD
+338 LFD

-385 DFLVSLFDFSP
+385 DFLLSLFDFSP

-607 PQSSGA
+607 PQSSSA

>member
-1 MAEETKAK
+1 MADEENKVKTP
-9 ASVLLTGIDELSPKL
+9 VLITGIDELSPKL

-31 DDFKKNLEQTGLGKL
+31 ESFKNNLEQTGLGKL

-73 KLAEVSETAKTVDLP
+73 KLTEVSDTAKTVDLP
-88 ETPKAA
+88 ATPKVA

-152 IAFSAMQAAVTG
+152 IAFSAMQTAVTG

-190 AAGLIVANWTPISA
+190 AAGLVYANWTPISA
-204 FFTGLWESVKNAGAS
+204 FFKGMWEGVKNIGLS
-219 AMATLRSVLDWRPL
+219 AMATLRSILDWRPL
-233 EALAALWEPV
+233 DALAALWSPIE
-243 TGFFSGIWD
+243 GFFSGIWD
-252 KVKVVTAPV
+252 KVKAVTAPV
-261 IDFFKSVFSWSP
+261 IDFFKSVFSWTP
-273 AGLILENWG
+273 AGMILENWA

-289 AIWELL
+289 AIWDLL
-295 KALSVPVMAF
+295 KALSVPVMTF
-305 LRNLFDFSPMQMI
+305 LKGLFDWTPLGMI
-318 NSAWGGVVRFFEPMF
+318 INNWGSITGFFASIWAALQP
-333 SGLRK
+333 
-338 AAQTAKEFLVSLFD
+338 AAQAIKDFFGTLFD
-352 FSPMQMINSAWGG
+352 YSPLGMIVNNWGSI
-365 VVGFFEPMFSGLRK
+365 V
-379 VAQPAK
+379 
-385 DFLVSLFDFSP
+385 
-396 MQMITSAWGGVVAYF
+396 T
-411 QPVWTTLQS
+411 
-420 AVQSTR
+420 
-426 DTLRALF
+426 
-433 DFFPMEMITSAWG
+433 
-446 GVVGFFEP
+446 FFEP
-454 IWTALQTSVQQVK
+454 IWAALQTSAQQIK
-467 GFFTGLFEWSPLE
+467 SFFQSLFEWSPLE
-480 QIAQYWQPIGEVF
+480 QIAMYWQPISEVF
-493 SALWGVVLALS
+493 SALWGVVQALA
-504 APVVDFLHGLFEW
+504 APVLEFLHNMFEW
-517 KPLDQIIE
+517 TPLGQIIKN
-525 SWGPIVGWFGELWQ
+525 WGPITEWFGELWQ

-567 ETLTEAQRQTN
+567 ETFTEAQRQTN

-591 ASPKPEGG
+591 ATPQAANG
-599 SALQGGSL
+599 ALQSGSL

-613 LIQQSAANNRTQ
+613 LIQQSAINNRTQ

-659 GYRSLSMGGSNEL
+659 GYRSLSAGGSNEL

>member
-1 MAEETKAK
+1 MADEEKKTPKP
-9 ASVLLTGIDELSPKL
+9 VLITGIDELSPKL
-24 GALRVKV
+24 GALRMKV
-31 DDFKKNLEQTGLGKL
+31 ESFKNNLEQTGLGKL
-46 DISGLFKGGSVI
+46 DISGLFNGGSVI

-73 KLAEVSETAKTVDLP
+73 KLSEVSDTAKTVDLP
-88 ETPKAA
+88 AA
-94 AQNMNVFSASMEK
+94 PTAATQNMNVFSASMQK

-152 IAFSAMQAAVTG
+152 IAFSAMQTAVTG

-175 LKTNPIMLIAMGIAV
+175 LKTNPIMLIALGIAV

-204 FFTGLWESVKNAGAS
+204 FFTGMWEGVKNAGAS

-233 EALAALWEPV
+233 AALAVLWEPV
-243 TGFFSGIWD
+243 TGFFSAIWD
-252 KVKVVTAPV
+252 KVTVVTAPV
-261 IDFFKSVFSWSP
+261 IDFFKSVFLWSP
-273 AGLILENWG
+273 AGMIIENWG

-305 LRNLFDFSPMQMI
+305 LRNLFDFSPMQMLTD
-318 NSAWGGVVRFFEPMF
+318 AWGGVVTFFEPMF
-333 SGLRK
+333 
-338 AAQTAKEFLVSLFD
+338 
-352 FSPMQMINSAWGG
+352 
-365 VVGFFEPMFSGLRK
+365 
-379 VAQPAK
+379 
-385 DFLVSLFDFSP
+385 
-396 MQMITSAWGGVVAYF
+396 
-411 QPVWTTLQS
+411 TTLQS

-426 DTLRALF
+426 DILRTLF
-433 DFFPMEMITSAWG
+433 DFFPMEMLTSAWG

-454 IWTALQTSVQQVK
+454 IWMALQTSVQRVR
-467 GFFTGLFEWSPLE
+467 GFFTSLFEWSPLE

-504 APVVDFLHGLFEW
+504 APVVDFLHSLFEW

-525 SWGPIVGWFGELWQ
+525 SWGPITEWFGELWQ

-578 AEGKGELAPAFFG
+578 AEGKGELAPAFFA
-591 ASPKPEGG
+591 ASPAPAGNG
-599 SALQGGSL
+599 ALQSGSL
-607 PQSSGA
+607 PQTSSA

-639 GLRTDQPQTNQ
+639 GLRTEQPQTNQ
-650 PGLALSSRI
+650 PGLAVSSRI
-659 GYRSLSMGGSNEL
+659 GYRSLSMGGSQ
-672 A
+672 

>member
-1 MAEETKAK
+1 MADEEKKTPKP
-9 ASVLLTGIDELSPKL
+9 VLITGIDELSPKL
-24 GALRVKV
+24 GALRMKV
-31 DDFKKNLEQTGLGKL
+31 ESFKNNLEQTGLGKL
-46 DISGLFKGGSVI
+46 DISGLFNGGSVI

-73 KLAEVSETAKTVDLP
+73 KLSEVSDTAKTVDLP
-88 ETPKAA
+88 AA
-94 AQNMNVFSASMEK
+94 PTAATQNMNVLSASMQK

-152 IAFSAMQAAVTG
+152 IAFSAMQTAVTG
-164 MTQVMDVMSMV
+164 MTQVMDVMSIV

-204 FFTGLWESVKNAGAS
+204 FFTGMWEGVKNIGAS

-233 EALAALWEPV
+233 AALAALWEPV
-243 TGFFSGIWD
+243 TGFFSAIWD
-252 KVKVVTAPV
+252 KVMAVTAPV
-261 IDFFKSVFSWSP
+261 IDFFKSVFAWSP
-273 AGLILENWG
+273 AGMIIENWG

-318 NSAWGGVVRFFEPMF
+318 TDAWGGVVTFFEPMF
-333 SGLRK
+333 
-338 AAQTAKEFLVSLFD
+338 
-352 FSPMQMINSAWGG
+352 
-365 VVGFFEPMFSGLRK
+365 
-379 VAQPAK
+379 
-385 DFLVSLFDFSP
+385 
-396 MQMITSAWGGVVAYF
+396 
-411 QPVWTTLQS
+411 TTLQS

-426 DTLRALF
+426 DILRTLF
-433 DFFPMEMITSAWG
+433 DFFPMEMLTSAWG

-454 IWTALQTSVQQVK
+454 IWMALQTSVQRVR
-467 GFFTGLFEWSPLE
+467 GFFTSLFEWSPLE

-504 APVVDFLHGLFEW
+504 APVVDFLHSLFEW

-525 SWGPIVGWFGELWQ
+525 SWGPITEWFGELWQ

-578 AEGKGELAPAFFG
+578 AEGKGELAPAFFA
-591 ASPKPEGG
+591 ASPAPAGNG
-599 SALQGGSL
+599 TLQSGSL
-607 PQSSGA
+607 PQTSSA

-625 LEGGLTVRFENAPA
+625 LQGGLTVRFENAPA
-639 GLRTDQPQTNQ
+639 GLRTEQPQTNQ
-650 PGLALSSRI
+650 PGLAVSSRI
-659 GYRSLSMGGSNEL
+659 GYRSLSMGGSQ
-672 A
+672 

>member
-1 MAEETKAK
+1 MADEESKAK
-9 ASVLLTGIDELSPKL
+9 TPVLLTGIDELSPKL

-31 DDFKKNLEQTGLGKL
+31 ESFKKNLEQTGLGKL

-73 KLAEVSETAKTVDLP
+73 KLTEVSETAKTVDLP
-88 ETPKAA
+88 AAPKAA

-107 VSAAVDAAL
+107 VSGAIDAVLA
-116 VPAVGALVVGLE
+116 PAVASLVVGLE

-138 ADNPKLVEGLAAGA
+138 ADNPQLVEGLAAGA
-152 IAFSAMQAAVTG
+152 MAFSAMQTAVTG
-164 MTQVMDVMSMV
+164 ATQVFDVMSMV
-175 LKTNPIMLIAMGIAV
+175 LKTNPVMLIAMGIAV

-204 FFTGLWESVKNAGAS
+204 FFTGLWESVKSAGVN
-219 AMATLRSVLDWRPL
+219 AMAILRSVLDWRPL
-233 EALAALWEPV
+233 DTLAALWQPV

-252 KVKVVTAPV
+252 KVKAVTAPV

-273 AGLILENWG
+273 AGMILDNWA

-305 LRNLFDFSPMQMI
+305 LKGLFDWTPLGMIINNWGAITGFFASIWTALQPAAQVIKDFFQTLFDFSPLGLI
-318 NSAWGGVVRFFEPMF
+318 VNNWGSIV
-333 SGLRK
+333 
-338 AAQTAKEFLVSLFD
+338 T
-352 FSPMQMINSAWGG
+352 
-365 VVGFFEPMFSGLRK
+365 
-379 VAQPAK
+379 
-385 DFLVSLFDFSP
+385 
-396 MQMITSAWGGVVAYF
+396 
-411 QPVWTTLQS
+411 
-420 AVQSTR
+420 
-426 DTLRALF
+426 
-433 DFFPMEMITSAWG
+433 
-446 GVVGFFEP
+446 FFEP
-454 IWTALQTSVQQVK
+454 IWAALQTSAQQIK
-467 GFFTGLFEWSPLE
+467 SFFQGLFEWSPLE
-480 QIAQYWQPIGEVF
+480 QIAMYWQPISEVF
-493 SALWGVVLALS
+493 SALWGVVQAMA
-504 APVVDFLHGLFEW
+504 APVLEFLHNMFEW
-517 KPLDQIIE
+517 TPLGQIIKN
-525 SWGPIVGWFGELWQ
+525 WGPITEWFGELWQ

-591 ASPKPEGG
+591 ATPQTSSTG
-599 SALQGGSL
+599 ALQGGSL
-607 PQSSGA
+607 PQSSSA

-639 GLRTDQPQTNQ
+639 GLRTDQPQSNQ

-659 GYRSLSMGGSNEL
+659 GYRSLSAGGSNEL

>member
-31 DDFKKNLEQTGLGKL
+31 ESFKNNLEQTGLGKL

-73 KLAEVSETAKTVDLP
+73 KLAEVGDAAKAVDLP
-88 ETPKAA
+88 ATPKVA

-152 IAFSAMQAAVTG
+152 IAFSAMQTAVTG

-190 AAGLIVANWTPISA
+190 AAGLIYANWTPISA
-204 FFTGLWESVKNAGAS
+204 FFKDMWEGVKNIGVS
-219 AMATLRSVLDWRPL
+219 AMATLRSILDWRPL
-233 EALAALWEPV
+233 DALAALWSPIA
-243 TGFFSGIWD
+243 GFFSGIWD
-252 KVKVVTAPV
+252 KVKAVTAPV
-261 IDFFKSVFSWSP
+261 IDFFKSVFSWTP
-273 AGLILENWG
+273 AGMILENWA

-289 AIWELL
+289 AIWDLL

-305 LRNLFDFSPMQMI
+305 LKGLFDWTPLGMI
-318 NSAWGGVVRFFEPMF
+318 INNWGAITGFFASIWTALQP
-333 SGLRK
+333 
-338 AAQTAKEFLVSLFD
+338 AAQAIKDFFGTLFD
-352 FSPMQMINSAWGG
+352 YSPLGMIVNNWG
-365 VVGFFEPMFSGLRK
+365 SI
-379 VAQPAK
+379 VA
-385 DFLVSLFDFSP
+385 
-396 MQMITSAWGGVVAYF
+396 
-411 QPVWTTLQS
+411 
-420 AVQSTR
+420 
-426 DTLRALF
+426 
-433 DFFPMEMITSAWG
+433 
-446 GVVGFFEP
+446 FFEP
-454 IWTALQTSVQQVK
+454 IWAALQTSAQQIK
-467 GFFTGLFEWSPLE
+467 SFFQSLFEWSPLE
-480 QIAQYWQPIGEVF
+480 QIAMYWQPISEVF
-493 SALWGVVLALS
+493 STLWGVVQALA
-504 APVVDFLHGLFEW
+504 APVLEFLHNMFEW
-517 KPLDQIIE
+517 TPLGQIIKN
-525 SWGPIVGWFGELWQ
+525 WGPITEWFGELWQ

-567 ETLTEAQRQTN
+567 ETFTEAQRQTN

-591 ASPKPEGG
+591 ATPQAANG
-599 SALQGGSL
+599 ALQSGSL

-613 LIQQSAANNRTQ
+613 LIQQSAINNRTQ

-639 GLRTDQPQTNQ
+639 GLRTDQPQSNQ

-659 GYRSLSMGGSNEL
+659 GYRSLSAGGSNEL